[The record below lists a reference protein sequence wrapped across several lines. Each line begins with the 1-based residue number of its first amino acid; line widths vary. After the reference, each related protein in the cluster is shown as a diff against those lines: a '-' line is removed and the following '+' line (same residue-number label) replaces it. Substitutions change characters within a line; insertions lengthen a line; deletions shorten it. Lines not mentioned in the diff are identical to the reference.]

1 MSRRRTEIDVRTSFS
16 LTAVSLTADH
26 VLRSPSRTATASTLE
41 SAMHL
46 VPEQL
51 ARNHMQ
57 HRHREVE
64 LWRARRVALALRK
77 AEAAERRARLAR
89 EAAVLAAREAA
100 VAGV

>member
-1 MSRRRTEIDVRTSFS
+1 MSRRTEIDVPTPIS
-16 LTAVSLTADH
+16 LPAVTLTADH
-26 VLRSPSRTATASTLE
+26 VLGLPPRAAPTSTLE
-41 SAMHL
+41 SDMHT

-64 LWRARRVALALRK
+64 VWRARRVALAMRK

-100 VAGV
+100 LATV

>member
-1 MSRRRTEIDVRTSFS
+1 MSRRTETDVPTSAS
-16 LTAVSLTADH
+16 LTAVTLTADH
-26 VLRSPSRTATASTLE
+26 VLGTPPRAAPTSTLE
-41 SAMHL
+41 SDMHL

-57 HRHREVE
+57 HRHREAE
-64 LWRARRVALALRK
+64 AWRVRRVALAVRK

-100 VAGV
+100 LATV

>member
-1 MSRRRTEIDVRTSFS
+1 MSPRTQRLARS
-16 LTAVSLTADH
+16 LPA
-26 VLRSPSRTATASTLE
+26 ATAADRMTTAPPPVPTSTLE
-41 SAMHL
+41 NAMHL